1 MASAL
6 NIGVTPINTFMKKNG
21 LKVSKEQS
29 DKFRIAAMT
38 GKTTFSEIEDNF
50 IKEHY
55 LNLPVK
61 TIAKK
66 LNRSGCGVSGRL
78 KSLGLIVPRDII
90 EKRKLESQYKKGRA
104 PENKGKKQSEFM
116 SPEAIERTKAT
127 RFKKG
132 SVPHNYNGGE
142 HLTKDGYVM
151 VSLGEQKKQLKHIL
165 VWEAEHGKIPE
176 GHCIA
181 FIDGNRTNCSLD
193 NLELITRIENMYRN
207 SRHEYPKEII
217 PSMVLT
223 KKIENKLNTLQD
235 G

>member
-181 FIDGNRTNCSLD
+181 FIDEKTNSVTVKF
-193 NLELITRIENMYRN
+193 IG
-207 SRHEYPKEII
+207 I
-217 PSMVLT
+217 PNKQSADLFINYVMVTLG
-223 KKIENKLNTLQD
+223 IDFQPLNNGD
-235 G
+235 KSKMIH